1 MENGLYEKLIDIEA
15 KEKIDLK
22 EYKET
27 RNVDNSE
34 LSRVLSTTYQKIIN
48 ESLSQMTSEKEK
60 AEYIES
66 LNKTIGI
73 GGFDYSNNKFK

>member
-1 MENGLYEKLIDIEA
+1 
-15 KEKIDLK
+15 
-22 EYKET
+22 
-27 RNVDNSE
+27 
-34 LSRVLSTTYQKIIN
+34 
-48 ESLSQMTSEKEK
+48 MTSEKEK